1 VGLAGFEPVTFA
13 RNHDYSKV
21 STGFFLTAPE
31 FRHSVLCGQQTQR
44 FAFSGARRHTGLD
57 YSPTTTTKL
66 RATEYIF
73 YRRMVSIIAKR
84 KPYQLPKGVFVGVA
98 GQRARDPP
106 DPIPNSEVKPRSVFG
121 VSVGLGHVK
130 PRKLAAPLLQA
141 LGWRR
146 NPQDL

>member
-1 VGLAGFEPVTFA
+1 MTFCV
-13 RNHDYSKV
+13 V
-21 STGFFLTAPE
+21 STGFFSTAPE
-31 FRHSVLCGQQTQR
+31 SRHSVSHGRQTHC

-73 YRRMVSIIAKR
+73 CRLVVSVIIER
-84 KPYQLPKGVFVGVA
+84 KPYQLLKGVFVGVA

-130 PRKLAAPLLQA
+130 PRKLVAPPLQA